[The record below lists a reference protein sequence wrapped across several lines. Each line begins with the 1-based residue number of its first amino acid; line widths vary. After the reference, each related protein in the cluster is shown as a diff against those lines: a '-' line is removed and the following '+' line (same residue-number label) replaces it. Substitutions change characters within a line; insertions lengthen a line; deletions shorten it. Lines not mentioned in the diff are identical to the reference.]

1 MCSSLITSQNFGCT
15 QSTYVKCCIK
25 VEEQLDRQ
33 LYWIECVKKLYAK
46 DMAAEDCLFYDNDF
60 KVLIDLL
67 IRVMGSCPDG
77 IFQLILGKSLRVPL
91 QCYLVLTGSKKMQ
104 PTPIR
109 LNDVQEFIA
118 SINGESLGLADIFN

>member
-1 MCSSLITSQNFGCT
+1 MCSSLITSWNFGCT
-15 QSTYVKCCIK
+15 PLIYVKYSITL
-25 VEEQLDRQ
+25 EEQLDRQ

-77 IFQLILGKSLRVPL
+77 IFQLIFR
-91 QCYLVLTGSKKMQ
+91 
-104 PTPIR
+104 
-109 LNDVQEFIA
+109 
-118 SINGESLGLADIFN
+118 